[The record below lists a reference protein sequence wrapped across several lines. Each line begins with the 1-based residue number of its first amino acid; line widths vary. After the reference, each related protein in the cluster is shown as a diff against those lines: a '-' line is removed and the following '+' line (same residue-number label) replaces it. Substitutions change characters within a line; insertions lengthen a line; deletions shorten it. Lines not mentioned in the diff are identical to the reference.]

1 MFSLGKKSNPTSK
14 PKSNEPI
21 AGSKPKNLAQF
32 GFLDMGFQN
41 DGMAGGGDSDD
52 DLEAELAALTKGTK
66 PSREKKTKKMISEK
80 ELAALVSSS
89 MADIPSD
96 AEISDIDD
104 AEVEDELG
112 ELCGK
117 EEDPEPSEIPIQA
130 PTMNTEGIIKLLNE
144 RIDMYKVAES
154 NASKM
159 GDTTKAR
166 RFNRGVKSLNDM
178 LKQTLSGKVI
188 SMEDIPP
195 PLAESNKTF
204 AKAVPKEDV
213 TITDNLDVSVSSNKG
228 DTPVPVLP
236 SKPMVPV
243 RVAPLPPGTA
253 PPIPPRVLVP
263 NSVAEIDQHKPN
275 DYVLTQPSKDIENA
289 LARRQE
295 FKNAALQAKRAGEQA
310 AALQFVRLVKVCD
323 QMVDSAKQGLP
334 VDWSCLPS
342 VDVVGSE
349 NSIPSNVVEKVSEKE
364 ETLSSPVIQNDI
376 IPRATEAVKEPQVP
390 PAVSAIR
397 IPQSTLEALEQRLAK
412 YQSVMQQAQEEG
424 NSSKARRFGRII
436 KQYEDAIKLHKLGK
450 PIPFDELPDP
460 PGYPPI
466 PGAPRKAEETE
477 SSLASQ
483 TQSGE
488 GAASESTII
497 TPEKPSA
504 LQPPTAGPSTAIS
517 PKISQTKTTLATRQD
532 KQLAVLLERQSMFK
546 TAALEAKKSGELELA
561 KEYLRMAKGLDPLI
575 SANKC
580 GVPVDMDTLP
590 IPPQMKLRS
599 SDKKG
604 VPIKSDGSSEGSF
617 MDDFVVLSSEDCIPM
632 PTGDQNSSGIFGQLY
647 NDLLAQL
654 KMCTDNREHYKLIGD
669 IANANRFDQLALHT
683 RKDLDVI
690 RSSAVRGDTI
700 PRWKNEMRTFSIVKC
715 CTDLKDD
722 DMEVTIIR
730 GLSYN
735 VANPKTI
742 DTYARFEVPIPSSD
756 NPTREKTNTVKD
768 TNSPEYNETFTVTI
782 NRQSR
787 TLLRVFKAKLI
798 KFEVWAKGGFLRS
811 DVLIG
816 TASVKLADLLNHC
829 QIHQAVDLM
838 DGRKPVGGKL
848 EVKIRLR
855 NPIVG
860 KETEQVQEKWTVL
873 TY

>member
-1 MFSLGKKSNPTSK
+1 MFSLGKKSNPASK
-14 PKSNEPI
+14 SKSNEPV
-21 AGSKPKNLAQF
+21 AGSKAKNFAQF

-41 DGMAGGGDSDD
+41 DGMVGEADSDD
-52 DLEAELAALTKGTK
+52 DLEAELAALTKGSQ
-66 PSREKKTKKMISEK
+66 PSRGKKTRKLISEK

-112 ELCGK
+112 ELCG
-117 EEDPEPSEIPIQA
+117 EEDDPECPEIQTQA
-130 PTMNTEGIIKLLNE
+130 PTMNAEEIIKLLNE
-144 RIDMYKVAES
+144 RIEMYKVAES

-195 PLAESNKTF
+195 PLAESNKTLS
-204 AKAVPKEDV
+204 KDV
-213 TITDNLDVSVSSNKG
+213 TIVDNLGVPASSKKG
-228 DTPVPVLP
+228 DSTIPVLP
-236 SKPMVPV
+236 KPMVPV
-243 RVAPLPPGTA
+243 RVAPLPPSTA
-253 PPIPPRVLVP
+253 PPIPPRASVLHP
-263 NSVAEIDQHKPN
+263 VAEIDQQKPKEC
-275 DYVLTQPSKDIENA
+275 VLIQHSEDIEKA
-289 LARRQE
+289 LALRLE
-295 FKNAALQAKRAGEQA
+295 LKNAALQAKRAGEPA

-323 QMVDSAKQGLP
+323 QMVDSANQGLP

-342 VDVVGSE
+342 VDIVGSK
-349 NSIPSNVVEKVSEKE
+349 NSIPPNVVEKVSEKE
-364 ETLSSPVIQNDI
+364 EAVSSPVIQNDI
-376 IPRATEAVKEPQVP
+376 IPLATDEAKEPQMLPTVP
-390 PAVSAIR
+390 TIP

-436 KQYEDAIKLHKLGK
+436 KQYQDAIKLHKLGK

-477 SSLASQ
+477 GALAVQ
-483 TQSGE
+483 IQSAE
-488 GAASESTII
+488 GAASEYTTI
-497 TPEKPSA
+497 TPEKPSV
-504 LQPPTAGPSTAIS
+504 LQLPTAGPSTVIS
-517 PKISQTKTTLATRQD
+517 PKASQTKTPLATRQD

-546 TAALEAKKSGELELA
+546 TAALEAKKSGDLELA

-580 GVPVDMDTLP
+580 GVPVDMETLP

-604 VPIKSDGSSEGSF
+604 IPIKSEGSLEASF
-617 MDDFVVLSSEDCIPM
+617 MDDFVILSSEDCM
-632 PTGDQNSSGIFGQLY
+632 PSSTGDQNSSGIFGQLH

-654 KMCTDNREHYKLIGD
+654 KMCTDNREHNQLIGD
-669 IANANRFDQLALHT
+669 IANANWFDQLALHT
-683 RKDLDVI
+683 RKDLDFI
-690 RSSAVRGDTI
+690 HSSAMRGDTI

-756 NPTREKTNTVKD
+756 NPTKEKTKTVKH
-768 TNSPEYNETFTVTI
+768 TNSPEYNETFVVTI

-798 KFEVWAKGGFLRS
+798 KFEVWAKSRFLRS

-860 KETEQVQEKWTVL
+860 KEMEQVQEKWTVL
-873 TY
+873 VH